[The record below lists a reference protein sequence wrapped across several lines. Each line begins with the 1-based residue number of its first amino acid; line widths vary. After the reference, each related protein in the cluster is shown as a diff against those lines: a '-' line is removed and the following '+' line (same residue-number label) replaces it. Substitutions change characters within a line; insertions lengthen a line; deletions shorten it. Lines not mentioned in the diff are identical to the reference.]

1 MADAV
6 TDLLKRKIAALESAY
21 TQQARALDDLTRQF
35 ERIARNGLT
44 GLQAQSGWFEYGAG
58 TDRLDAN
65 GIQMKDT
72 SGAGKVGI
80 YGLID
85 LVEHPVDAAVSARW
99 MFQAVAGNVNCAI
112 GAFDVTNS
120 RYAQLTAYAN
130 SNGAYVA
137 PSSICFLTLS
147 DGATV
152 KTIATGAITVT
163 SSFVRVETEGGAA
176 TDDLATITAA
186 CPDSTLLFLIPTDA
200 THTVVVKHGT
210 GNIKLAGGVDFTM
223 DSQDTML
230 LLIFFGNAWH
240 EIGRGG

>member
-6 TDLLKRKIAALESAY
+6 VDLLKRKIAALESAY
-21 TQQARALDDLTRQF
+21 AQQSRALDDLSRQF

-44 GLQAQSGWFEYGAG
+44 GLQAQSGFFEYGAG
-58 TDRLDAN
+58 TARLDQN

-72 SGAGKVGI
+72 SGSGKVGI
-80 YGLID
+80 YGVINLS
-85 LVEHPVDAAVSARW
+85 EHPADEAVSARW
-99 MFQAVAGNVNCAI
+99 LFQAVAGSVNSAI
-112 GAFDVTNS
+112 AAVDVTNS
-120 RYAQLTAYAN
+120 RYAQITAYAN

-147 DGATV
+147 DGAAV

-176 TDDLATITAA
+176 TDDLATITAT

-210 GNIKLAGGVDFTM
+210 GNIKLAGSVDFTM

-230 LLIFFGNAWH
+230 LLVFFGNAWH